1 MFRSKQQCQIPRS
14 QPRLS
19 KDLVRSTANYFCPFA
34 VLGDETSDEHAG
46 KVSRHRTLQQALLG
60 SCGVFVPHGQ
70 SELPLHVLYA
80 ARGEDRVNSGA
91 VGASGVAMRIDGSH
105 RQGKHDIR
113 NGESRRAWHAGVGQW
128 KGGGKYFV
136 NQCGDSNEK
145 NVRWRKFNDSIG
157 KTGKKQRSGF
167 ETQGKKT
174 QHFRRSSISFFV
186 WLVSIADSY
195 SFAQRSTHAGN
206 KHSQRAERL
215 HWTTAD
221 GPARSLLR
229 TIDTCTQLRSPLCD
243 SLLLEIE
250 FL

>member
-1 MFRSKQQCQIPRS
+1 MFNFTQQCQIPRS

-34 VLGDETSDEHAG
+34 VLSDETSDEHAG

-113 NGESRRAWHAGVGQW
+113 NGERRRARHAGAGKE
-128 KGGGKYFV
+128 KGGGIFCESMWRLERDKRPLAKRL
-136 NQCGDSNEK
+136 NSQDSK
-145 NVRWRKFNDSIG
+145 TATVR
-157 KTGKKQRSGF
+157 
-167 ETQGKKT
+167 
-174 QHFRRSSISFFV
+174 
-186 WLVSIADSY
+186 L
-195 SFAQRSTHAGN
+195 
-206 KHSQRAERL
+206 
-215 HWTTAD
+215 
-221 GPARSLLR
+221 
-229 TIDTCTQLRSPLCD
+229 
-243 SLLLEIE
+243 
-250 FL
+250 